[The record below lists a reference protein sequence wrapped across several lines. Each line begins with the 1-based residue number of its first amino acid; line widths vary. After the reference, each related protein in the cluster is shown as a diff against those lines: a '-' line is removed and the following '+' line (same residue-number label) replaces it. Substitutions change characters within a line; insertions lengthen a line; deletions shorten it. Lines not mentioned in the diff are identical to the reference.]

1 MTIAIIQKIRFLA
14 AATAV
19 FLLLGSI
26 LPMSNALVSPPA
38 QAADTP
44 CALGYHRANNRCVK
58 SDDNNPSNNQ
68 NGANCDPGQTP
79 TKIDSGK
86 NKGKWYCKGD
96 PTSVAGT
103 GGPSNGKFQTGD
115 NQNKTIRDVCGGQG
129 EAVGVAIKIG
139 CKGQGNP
146 IADALFAIIR
156 ILSNLVGFVIIASII
171 YGGIQYIGSRGD
183 PQSTALAVN
192 RIRSS
197 LFALLIFIFGYAILN
212 YLIPAGFLG

>member
-1 MTIAIIQKIRFLA
+1 MLRKLSLHKNLLAVFAVVLLGCLLFLPPGRA
-14 AATAV
+14 AAV
-19 FLLLGSI
+19 
-26 LPMSNALVSPPA
+26 
-38 QAADTP
+38 DTP
-44 CALGYHRANNRCVK
+44 CAPGYHRSNNRCVK
-58 SDDNNPSNNQ
+58 SDNNNPVGDKS
-68 NGANCDPGQTP
+68 GLNCDPGQTP
-79 TKIDSGK
+79 VKIDSGK
-86 NKGKWYCKGD
+86 NKGKWYCKGE
-96 PTSVAGT
+96 PTSTAGT
-103 GGPSNGKFQTGD
+103 GGPRDVKFNTGD

-146 IADALFAIIR
+146 IADATFAIIR

-183 PQSTALAVN
+183 PQSTAMAVN

-197 LFALLIFIFGYAILN
+197 LFALLLFIFGYAILN